1 MSAVCEATGADVSE
15 VALAIGMD
23 SRSHHVYFNIIKN
36 VWLGNLES
44 SVPDPSRFDTDPDPR
59 IHTIGLRI

>member
-23 SRSHHVYFNIIKN
+23 SRSHHICYNYIKMFGFSFK
-36 VWLGNLES
+36 VRQPT
-44 SVPDPSRFDTDPDPR
+44 V
-59 IHTIGLRI
+59 